1 MLPLFGQA
9 YSSVK
14 KTIALFSILFFF
26 VIHLANAQNPVLK
39 DPNSPD
45 VPSLPTQLPP
55 AQLYDLL

>member
-14 KTIALFSILFFF
+14 TIALFSILFF
-26 VIHLANAQNPVLK
+26 LLYTWLMLKNPVLK

-55 AQLYDLL
+55 AQL